1 MDVLPLIAQSTE
13 TVTDTGV
20 TDAGKA
26 IALGVGAGLGSIG
39 AGIGVGFIFG
49 KEIESVA
56 RQPEMKDELQQI
68 RWLGFALTEAVA
80 FYTFIF
86 GLIAF
91 FLWALEHVTDIAQ
104 VLVLAAAEGGE
115 ESGGSFLVSP
125 GLGLMIWTLLV
136 FGFTMWVLSKVAFPR
151 IQEALD
157 KRA

>member
-1 MDVLPLIAQSTE
+1 MVDLLVPIAQAA
-13 TVTDTGV
+13 DTTTATGI
-20 TDAGKA
+20 TNAGKA

-39 AGIGVGFIFG
+39 AGIGIGIIFG

-91 FLWALEHVTDIAQ
+91 FLT
-104 VLVLAAAEGGE
+104 
-115 ESGGSFLVSP
+115 SSP
-125 GLGLMIWTLLV
+125 
-136 FGFTMWVLSKVAFPR
+136 K
-151 IQEALD
+151 
-157 KRA
+157 

>member
-1 MDVLPLIAQSTE
+1 MDLSIPLAAASSG
-13 TVTDTGV
+13 VTDTGI

-39 AGIGVGFIFG
+39 AGIGIGISFG

-56 RQPEMKDELQQI
+56 RQPEMKDELQSI

-91 FLWALEHVTDIAQ
+91 FL
-104 VLVLAAAEGGE
+104 
-115 ESGGSFLVSP
+115 
-125 GLGLMIWTLLV
+125 
-136 FGFTMWVLSKVAFPR
+136 
-151 IQEALD
+151 
-157 KRA
+157 

>member
-1 MDVLPLIAQSTE
+1 MVDLLVPIAQSSSGI
-13 TVTDTGV
+13 TDTGI

-39 AGIGVGFIFG
+39 AGIGIGFIFG

-56 RQPEMKDELQQI
+56 RQPEMKDDLQQI

-91 FLWALEHVTDIAQ
+91 FL
-104 VLVLAAAEGGE
+104 
-115 ESGGSFLVSP
+115 
-125 GLGLMIWTLLV
+125 
-136 FGFTMWVLSKVAFPR
+136 
-151 IQEALD
+151 
-157 KRA
+157 

>member
-1 MDVLPLIAQSTE
+1 MDLLIPLAQEAASG
-13 TVTDTGV
+13 VTDTGV

-39 AGIGVGFIFG
+39 AGIGIGIIFG

-56 RQPEMKDELQQI
+56 RQPEMKDELQSI

-91 FLWALEHVTDIAQ
+91 FL
-104 VLVLAAAEGGE
+104 
-115 ESGGSFLVSP
+115 
-125 GLGLMIWTLLV
+125 
-136 FGFTMWVLSKVAFPR
+136 
-151 IQEALD
+151 
-157 KRA
+157 

>member
-1 MDVLPLIAQSTE
+1 MIDALPLIAQSTE
-13 TVTDTGV
+13 AVTDTGV
-20 TDAGKA
+20 TDGLKSV
-26 IALGVGAGLGSIG
+26 ALGIGAGLGSIG

-91 FLWALEHVTDIAQ
+91 FL
-104 VLVLAAAEGGE
+104 
-115 ESGGSFLVSP
+115 
-125 GLGLMIWTLLV
+125 
-136 FGFTMWVLSKVAFPR
+136 
-151 IQEALD
+151 
-157 KRA
+157 

>member
-1 MDVLPLIAQSTE
+1 MDLLIPIAQAASSG
-13 TVTDTGV
+13 VTDTGV

-39 AGIGVGFIFG
+39 AGIGIGIIFG

-56 RQPEMKDELQQI
+56 RQPEMKDELQSI

-91 FLWALEHVTDIAQ
+91 FL
-104 VLVLAAAEGGE
+104 
-115 ESGGSFLVSP
+115 
-125 GLGLMIWTLLV
+125 
-136 FGFTMWVLSKVAFPR
+136 
-151 IQEALD
+151 
-157 KRA
+157 

>member
-1 MDVLPLIAQSTE
+1 MVDVLPLIAQSTE
-13 TVTDTGV
+13 TVTDTGI
-20 TDAGKA
+20 TDGLKSV
-26 IALGVGAGLGSIG
+26 ALGIGAGLGSIG

-91 FLWALEHVTDIAQ
+91 FL
-104 VLVLAAAEGGE
+104 
-115 ESGGSFLVSP
+115 
-125 GLGLMIWTLLV
+125 
-136 FGFTMWVLSKVAFPR
+136 
-151 IQEALD
+151 
-157 KRA
+157 